1 MKNILLFGAGKS
13 ATSLIDYLLSNAP
26 RQKWHITVADHDL
39 ATIKSKT
46 GKSYYVTPA
55 AIDIKDQTARQ
66 KLIQETDLVISLLP
80 PALHIFVAKDCLEF
94 KKNLLTA
101 SYIDPEVKKLEPEI
115 KKAGL
120 LFMYEMG
127 LDPGIDHMSAM
138 KLIHSIEK
146 KGGQISAFRSYCGG
160 LISPES
166 NDNPWQYK
174 ISWNARN
181 VVLAGSSGAVYREK
195 GKVKEI
201 AYPQLFDQTKTIHI
215 PSLGK
220 LAYYPNRDS
229 LGYMSAYKLEDIP
242 TFIRATLRY
251 PDFCEGW
258 STLVKLGLTDDVKKR
273 QTNDLSYFKWASQ
286 HIGGL
291 DAKLS
296 NEENIANYL
305 GISAKSKIIRQLKYL
320 GLFSSEPIQL
330 GEQTNASVLQQIM
343 EAKLAMGT
351 ADKDM
356 IVMTHEIEFER
367 RGITTRLHSYM
378 ITLGEDHLRTA
389 MAKTVGLPL
398 GIMAKLLLQEKVSLT
413 GLHIPIMPD
422 VYNPVLKELEEFNI
436 RFDESFE

>member
-13 ATSLIDYLLSNAP
+13 ATCLIDYLLANAP
-26 RQKWHITVADHDL
+26 RQKWHVTVADHDL
-39 ATIKSKT
+39 MLIKSKT

-55 AIDIKDQTARQ
+55 AIDIRDEAARQ
-66 KLIQETDLVISLLP
+66 NLIAETDLVISLLP
-80 PALHIFVAKDCLEF
+80 PPLHIYVARDCLQF

-101 SYIDPEVKKLEPEI
+101 SYIDPEVKKLEKEI
-115 KKAGL
+115 QDAGL

-181 VVLAGSSGAVYREK
+181 VVLAGATGAVYREK
-195 GKVKEI
+195 GKVKEVDY
-201 AYPQLFDQTKTIHI
+201 AHLFDQSKTIQV
-215 PSLGK
+215 PQLGK

-229 LGYMSAYKLEDIP
+229 LSYMSAYKLEEVP
-242 TFIRATLRY
+242 TFMRATLRY

-258 STLVKLGLTDDVKKR
+258 NTLVKLGLTDDHKKV
-273 QTNDLSYFKWASQ
+273 QTDDLTYFKWVSRNMP
-286 HIGGL
+286 L
-291 DAKLS
+291 DETLS
-296 NEENIANYL
+296 NEENLAHNL
-305 GISAKSKIIRQLKYL
+305 GISSKSKIIRQMKFL
-320 GLFSSEPIQL
+320 GLLNGETINQ
-330 GEQTNASVLQQIM
+330 GEQTNAAILQNIVESRLGM
-343 EAKLAMGT
+343 NND
-351 ADKDM
+351 DKDM

-367 RGITTRLHSYM
+367 RGMTTKLHSYM
-378 ITLGEDHLRTA
+378 IVQGEDHLRTA

-398 GIMAKLLLQEKVSLT
+398 GIMAKLLLQEKIQLT
-413 GLHIPIMPD
+413 GLHIPIMPEI
-422 VYNPVLKELEEFNI
+422 YNPVLKELEDYDI
-436 RFDESFE
+436 RFEESFE